1 MRLIRQKAGAFETGM
16 RRWVARRAALPRWS
30 VLAALGLAVPW
41 WSWGQPNALDKATP
55 PADTLVRVGALVPAQ
70 MGELKGR
77 PLCIYNFTSW

>member
-30 VLAALGLAVPW
+30 VLAALGLAVPS
-41 WSWGQPNALDKATP
+41 WSWGQPNAL
-55 PADTLVRVGALVPAQ
+55 VRVGALIPAQ